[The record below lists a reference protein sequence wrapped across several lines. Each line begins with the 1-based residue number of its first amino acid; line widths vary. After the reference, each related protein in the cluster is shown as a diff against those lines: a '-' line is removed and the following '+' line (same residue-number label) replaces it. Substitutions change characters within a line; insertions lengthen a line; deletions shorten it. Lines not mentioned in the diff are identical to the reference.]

1 MTLKRCLRWLPIWPL
16 QRSSGFPVPING
28 RIKICR
34 AQASEGGLSLTA
46 ALYSD
51 FFQNSGWSNSSGC
64 SSIIARH
71 VITVG
76 LGRCLRLNESCPQ
89 MSATGIA
96 TESLGLVIG
105 RTRGTWRLWSS
116 QLQEIWLHGLFFFFQ
131 PQACVAVI
139 LWGRLQSQCLRDEWR
154 GKSWPWWLGKYLT
167 QGLHLPPPAFNL

>member
-1 MTLKRCLRWLPIWPL
+1 MTLKRCLRWLPIWPS
-16 QRSSGFPVPING
+16 QRSSRFPVPING

-64 SSIIARH
+64 SSVIARH

-116 QLQEIWLHGLFFFFQ
+116 QLQEIWLHGLFFFCF
-131 PQACVAVI
+131 PASGLCRCYSVRETAKSMFERWMAWKKLTLVA
-139 LWGRLQSQCLRDEWR
+139 W
-154 GKSWPWWLGKYLT
+154 
-167 QGLHLPPPAFNL
+167 